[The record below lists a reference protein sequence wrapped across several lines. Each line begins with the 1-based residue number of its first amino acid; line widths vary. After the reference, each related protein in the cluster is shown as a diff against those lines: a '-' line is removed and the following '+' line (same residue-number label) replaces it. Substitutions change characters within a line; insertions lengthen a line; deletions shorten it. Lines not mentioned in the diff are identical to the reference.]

1 LARRDCPG
9 DNSSV
14 ENDWLPWSSSQNG
27 LTSLCRESVGF
38 YAVLFDFSS
47 RDRVHNGDAWVCRS
61 RRDHGIG
68 YEGRL
73 RRFDPPFCLFI
84 SEAETGALMNQLAE
98 ELPKVETA
106 KLDPAVQAFLKAEA
120 RKGGPGINEVSVED
134 ARAGLLQMQAAYIA
148 KSPVDVDERTILVGP
163 RGNTAIRIV
172 RPKARTATLPA
183 VVYFHGG
190 GWVLGDAETHDR
202 LIREIAHGANAA
214 VIFVEYT
221 RSPEARFP
229 VAIEEG
235 YAVTKWVFETGR
247 MINVDPSRIAV
258 AGDSAGGNIAAAVT
272 LLARERNGPELRF
285 QALFYPVT
293 DASFDTQSYEK
304 FSHGYFLTREAMKW
318 FWNHYAQNTA
328 TRDRPTASP
337 LRASVEELRNLPP
350 ALIIT
355 AECDVLRDEG
365 EAYAAKLRQAD
376 VPVIATRYP
385 GMIHD
390 FMMLNALS
398 GTAGARAAINEAN
411 ETLRAAFLRS

>member
-1 LARRDCPG
+1 MIG
-9 DNSSV
+9 QV
-14 ENDWLPWSSSQNG
+14 ENDWLPWSF
-27 LTSLCRESVGF
+27 LTKRPTCSCRESVGF
-38 YAVLFDFSS
+38 YAVLLRFSS
-47 RDRVHNGDAWVCRS
+47 RGRGHNGDAWICRS
-61 RRDHGIG
+61 RRDSGIDD
-68 YEGRL
+68 EGMR
-73 RRFDPPFCLFI
+73 RRFDPPFWHFI
-84 SEAETGALMNQLAE
+84 GEAEKGALMNQLTE

-106 KLDPAVQAFLKAEA
+106 KLDPAVQALLKAEA
-120 RKGGPGINEVSVED
+120 RKGGPGINEVSIED

-148 KSPVDVDERTILVGP
+148 KLPVDIEERTILVGP

-172 RPKARTATLPA
+172 RPKGSTATLPA

-202 LIREIAHGANAA
+202 LIREIAQGANAA

-221 RSPEARFP
+221 RSPEARYP

-258 AGDSAGGNIAAAVT
+258 AGDSAGGNIATAVT
-272 LLARERNGPELRF
+272 LLAKERSGPEIRF

-293 DASFDTQSYEK
+293 DASFDTESYEK
-304 FSHGYFLTREAMKW
+304 FSHGYLLTREAMKW

-390 FMMLNALS
+390 FVMLNALS
-398 GTAGARAAINEAN
+398 ATAGARAAINEAN
-411 ETLRAAFLRS
+411 ETLRGAFLRS

>member
-1 LARRDCPG
+1 M
-9 DNSSV
+9 
-14 ENDWLPWSSSQNG
+14 
-27 LTSLCRESVGF
+27 
-38 YAVLFDFSS
+38 
-47 RDRVHNGDAWVCRS
+47 
-61 RRDHGIG
+61 
-68 YEGRL
+68 L
-73 RRFDPPFCLFI
+73 RRFDRPFCHFI
-84 SEAETGALMNQLAE
+84 SEAEKGALMNQLTE
-98 ELPKVETA
+98 ELPKVETT

-120 RKGGPGINEVSVED
+120 RKGGPRINEVSVED

-148 KSPVDVDERTILVGP
+148 KLPVDIEERTILVGP

-172 RPKARTATLPA
+172 RPKGSTATLPA

-202 LIREIAHGANAA
+202 LVREIAHGANAA

-235 YAVTKWVFETGR
+235 YAVTKWVFETGK

-258 AGDSAGGNIAAAVT
+258 AGDSAGANIAAAVT
-272 LLARERNGPELRF
+272 LLAKESSGPALRF
-285 QALFYPVT
+285 QVLFYPVT

-304 FSHGYFLTREAMKW
+304 FSHGYLLTREAMKW

-390 FMMLNALS
+390 FVMLNALS

-411 ETLRAAFLRS
+411 ETLRGAFLRS

>member
-1 LARRDCPG
+1 
-9 DNSSV
+9 
-14 ENDWLPWSSSQNG
+14 
-27 LTSLCRESVGF
+27 
-38 YAVLFDFSS
+38 
-47 RDRVHNGDAWVCRS
+47 
-61 RRDHGIG
+61 
-68 YEGRL
+68 
-73 RRFDPPFCLFI
+73 
-84 SEAETGALMNQLAE
+84 MNQLAE
-98 ELPKVETA
+98 ELPKVEIA
-106 KLDPAVQAFLKAEA
+106 KLDPAVQAFLKAQA
-120 RKGGPGINEVSVED
+120 RNGGPGINEVSVED
-134 ARAGLLQMQAAYIA
+134 ARAGLLQMQSAYIA
-148 KSPVDVDERTILVGP
+148 KLPVDIEERTILVGP

-172 RPKARTATLPA
+172 RPKASTATLPA

-272 LLARERNGPELRF
+272 LLARERSGPQITF

-293 DASFDTQSYEK
+293 DASFDTQSYEQ
-304 FSHGYFLTREAMKW
+304 FSHGHFLTREAMKW
-318 FWNHYAQNTA
+318 FWDHYAQNTA

-337 LRASVEELRNLPP
+337 LRASVDELRNLPP

-365 EAYAAKLRQAD
+365 EAYAAKLRQAN

-398 GTAGARAAINEAN
+398 ATAGARKAITEAN

>member
-1 LARRDCPG
+1 M
-9 DNSSV
+9 
-14 ENDWLPWSSSQNG
+14 
-27 LTSLCRESVGF
+27 
-38 YAVLFDFSS
+38 
-47 RDRVHNGDAWVCRS
+47 
-61 RRDHGIG
+61 
-68 YEGRL
+68 L
-73 RRFDPPFCLFI
+73 RRFDRPFCHFI
-84 SEAETGALMNQLAE
+84 GEAEKGALMNQLTE

-120 RKGGPGINEVSVED
+120 RKGGRRINDVSVED
-134 ARAGLLQMQAAYIA
+134 ARAALLQMQAAYIA
-148 KSPVDVDERTILVGP
+148 KLQVDIEERTILVGP

-172 RPKARTATLPA
+172 RPKASTATLPA

-202 LIREIAHGANAA
+202 LVREIAHGANAA

-235 YAVTKWVFETGR
+235 YAVTKWVFETGK

-258 AGDSAGGNIAAAVT
+258 AGDSAGANIAAAVT
-272 LLARERNGPELRF
+272 LLAKESSGPAIRF
-285 QALFYPVT
+285 QVLFYPVT

-304 FSHGYFLTREAMKW
+304 FSHGYLLTREAMKW

-376 VPVIATRYP
+376 VPVIATRYS

-390 FMMLNALS
+390 FVMLNALS

-411 ETLRAAFLRS
+411 ETLRGAFLRS